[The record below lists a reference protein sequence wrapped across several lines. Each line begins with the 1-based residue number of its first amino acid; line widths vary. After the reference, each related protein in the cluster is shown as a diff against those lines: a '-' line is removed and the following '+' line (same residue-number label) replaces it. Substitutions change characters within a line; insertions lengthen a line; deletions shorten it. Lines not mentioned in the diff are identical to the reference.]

1 LDFYEYQERSRRTV
15 NKVLSEKEL
24 ILNMSLGL
32 AGETGEVVDLIKKQM
47 FHGHDTNLDKLKEE
61 VGDVLFYI
69 VNLCSAYGLSVE
81 EIAIGN
87 VEKLLKR
94 YPNGF
99 SKEDSIRRVD
109 VNE

>member
-1 LDFYEYQERSRRTV
+1 MGPPITAIPMPFPV
-15 NKVLSEKEL
+15 
-24 ILNMSLGL
+24 
-32 AGETGEVVDLIKKQM
+32 
-47 FHGHDTNLDKLKEE
+47 
-61 VGDVLFYI
+61 DVLFYI